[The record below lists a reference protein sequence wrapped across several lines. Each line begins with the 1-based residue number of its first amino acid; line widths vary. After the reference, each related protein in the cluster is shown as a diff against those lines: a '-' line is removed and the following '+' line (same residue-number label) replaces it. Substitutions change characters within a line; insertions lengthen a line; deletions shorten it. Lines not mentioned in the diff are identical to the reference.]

1 MSALLFLLIVLIA
14 NACLAFNRVGL
25 KPFAITNVVLLL
37 VYLVFVEQAFLLGV
51 LLVLLAGIGVFL
63 NFAPLRQKLLSGP
76 SFGIFKK
83 VLPTMSTTEAEA
95 LEAGTTWWE
104 GELFTGKPE
113 WGKLQQ
119 HPKPALSEREQAF
132 IDGPVEEL
140 CGMLDDW
147 TFCEEY
153 ADLPDE
159 VLDFI
164 HKHKFL
170 GMIIPEEHGGLH
182 FSAYAQTRV
191 LTKISAVNG
200 IAAFYIAVPNSL
212 GPGELL
218 MKYGTDEQRQHYL
231 PRLAD
236 GLDLPCFGLTSPRA
250 GSDAGAIPDTGV
262 ICESEFEGE
271 KVLGIKLNFDKRY
284 ITLAPVATVIG
295 LAFKMYDPDNLIG
308 DEEELGIT
316 CALIPSHLDGIE
328 IGRRHAP
335 VGTPFHNGPIK
346 GKDVFIP
353 MSYVIGGQEMIGQGW
368 RMLVECLS
376 VGRCITLP
384 SVSNSVGKNVIA
396 TTGAY
401 TAIRRQFNSA
411 IANFEGIQEAL
422 ARIAGFSYIIES
434 AVSVTATAIDSG
446 EKPSVPSAILKYHC
460 TEMART
466 ILNDGMDINA
476 GKAVIQGPK
485 NYIANLYSSFPV
497 AITVEGANI
506 LTRSLI
512 IFGQGAIRCHPYVL
526 QEMEAAAGDD
536 LEQFDHALFGHIGF
550 AISNVVRSPV
560 LAVFGRLLPCHGDQF
575 SKPYY
580 AALNRYSASFAVA
593 TDIAMLTMGGS
604 LKFRE
609 MTSARLGDLLST
621 LYLASMVLKHY
632 ENEGSPECEQP
643 FVKYALDHL
652 LHTFEQQYKRF
663 ANNMGVPGVGPML
676 KLIAFPVGSHR
687 KPPADTTIKTVANS
701 VSRPTEARERIMA
714 GIYATKDTPA
724 GKMGEV
730 MAMVYEYNELGR
742 KIRAAVKDGKIT
754 DVVGYRQINEAEEV
768 GVLSKEE
775 ADKVRKLDDARMEFI
790 HVDDF
795 AYDEIGRNPLR
806 ESSWTRSGK

>member
-1 MSALLFLLIVLIA
+1 MSSLFFLFVGLTINAYLSFNRMSLTSFAISNSVIFLAFVLLGNGSLIVGFIFFV
-14 NACLAFNRVGL
+14 LA
-25 KPFAITNVVLLL
+25 A
-37 VYLVFVEQAFLLGV
+37 LGV
-51 LLVLLAGIGVFL
+51 LLNIV
-63 NFAPLRQKLLSGP
+63 PLRQSLMSKPAFSV
-76 SFGIFKK
+76 FKK
-83 VLPTMSTTEAEA
+83 VLPSMSTTEKEA

-104 GELFTGKPE
+104 GELFSGKPD
-113 WGKLQQ
+113 WSKLVNYPE
-119 HPKPALSEREQAF
+119 PKLSDQEQAF

-147 TFCEEY
+147 KFCREY
-153 ADLPDE
+153 GDLPQE

-170 GMIIPEEHGGLH
+170 GLIIPEEYGGLH
-182 FSAYAQTRV
+182 FSAYAQTRI
-191 LTKISAVNG
+191 LTKLSAVNG
-200 IAAFYIAVPNSL
+200 MAAFYIAVPNSL

-218 MKYGTDEQRQHYL
+218 MKYGTEEQRQHYL

-236 GLDLPCFGLTSPRA
+236 GRDLPCFGLTSPRA
-250 GSDAGAIPDTGV
+250 GSDAGAIPDKGV
-262 ICESEFEGE
+262 VCEGEFNGE
-271 KVLGIKLNFDKRY
+271 KVIGIKLNFDKRY

-295 LAFKMYDPDNLIG
+295 LAFRLFDPDNLIG
-308 DEEELGIT
+308 DEEDRGIT
-316 CALIPSHLDGIE
+316 CALIPRHLDGID
-328 IGRRHAP
+328 IGRRHFP
-335 VGTPFHNGPIK
+335 VGTPFHNGPIQ

-353 MSYVIGGQEMIGQGW
+353 LSYIIGGKEMVGQGW

-384 SVSNSVGKNVIA
+384 SISNSIGKNVMA

-434 AVSVTATAIDSG
+434 AVSVTATSIDAG

-485 NYIANLYSSFPV
+485 NYIANLYLSFPV

-512 IFGQGAIRCHPYVL
+512 IFGQGAVRCHPYVL
-526 QEMEAAAGDD
+526 EEMEAANTDD
-536 LEQFDHALFGHIGF
+536 LNRFDAALFGHVGF
-550 AISNVVRSPV
+550 AVSNIVRAKV
-560 LAVFGRLLPCHGDQF
+560 LAVFGKFLPSEGDNF
-575 SKPYY
+575 TKPYY
-580 AALNRYSASFAVA
+580 RALDRYSACFGIAA
-593 TDIAMLTMGGS
+593 DMAMLTMGGS

-609 MTSARLGDLLST
+609 MTSARLGDLLSS

-632 ENEGSPECEQP
+632 ENQGSQEGDQS
-643 FVKYALDHL
+643 FVTYAMDHL
-652 LHTFEQQYKRF
+652 LFEFEQQYKRF
-663 ANNMGVPGVGPML
+663 ANNLGIPVVGPLL
-676 KLIAFPVGSHR
+676 KLVAFPLGSNKR
-687 KPPADTTIKTVANS
+687 PPSDKTIKSVARL
-701 VSRPTEARERIMA
+701 VTRPNETRERMIS
-714 GIYATKDTPA
+714 GIYASEDNPA
-724 GKMGEV
+724 GKMSEV
-730 MAMVYEYNELGR
+730 MQMVFDYNDIGK
-742 KIRAAVKDGKIT
+742 KIRAAVKEGQIT
-754 DVVGYRQINEAEEV
+754 DIIGFDQINEAEEA
-768 GVLSKEE
+768 GVLTKEE
-775 ADKVRKLDDARMEFI
+775 ADNIRKLDAARMEFI

-795 AYDEIGRNPLR
+795 AYNEIGRNPLR
-806 ESSWTRSGK
+806 EKSWN

>member
-1 MSALLFLLIVLIA
+1 MSTLLFLLALLIG
-14 NACLAFNRVGL
+14 NAYLSYNRRTL
-25 KPFAITNVVLLL
+25 RDFAITNVIIFLAYLIFAGDSFFLGLIMFIMSATAVLLNT
-37 VYLVFVEQAFLLGV
+37 VS
-51 LLVLLAGIGVFL
+51 
-63 NFAPLRQKLLSGP
+63 LRQQLLSGP
-76 SFGIFKK
+76 AFDVFKK
-83 VLPTMSTTEAEA
+83 VLPSMSSTEKEA

-104 GELFTGKPE
+104 GELFSGKPD
-113 WGKLQQ
+113 WNKLASYDR
-119 HPKPALSEREQAF
+119 PALSEREQAF

-140 CGMLDDW
+140 CGMLNDW
-147 TFCEEY
+147 QFCREFG
-153 ADLPDE
+153 DLPQE
-159 VLDFI
+159 VIEFI

-170 GMIIPEEHGGLH
+170 GLIIPEEYGGLH
-182 FSAYAQTRV
+182 FSAYAQTRI

-236 GLDLPCFGLTSPRA
+236 GRDLPCFGLTSPRA

-262 ICESEFEGE
+262 VCKGKFEGKE
-271 KVLGIKLNFDKRY
+271 VLGIKLNFDKRY

-295 LAFKMYDPDNLIG
+295 LAFRLFDPDQLIG
-308 DEEELGIT
+308 EQEDYGIT
-316 CALIPSHLDGIE
+316 CALIPRHLDGIE
-328 IGRRHAP
+328 IGRRHFP
-335 VGTPFHNGPIK
+335 VGTPFHNGPIR
-346 GKDVFIP
+346 GENVFIP
-353 MSYVIGGQEMIGQGW
+353 MSYIIGGEEMVGQGW

-384 SVSNSVGKNVIA
+384 SVSNSIGKNVMA

-422 ARIAGFSYIIES
+422 ARIAGFSYIIDA
-434 AVSVTATAIDSG
+434 AVSVTATSIDAG

-485 NYIANLYSSFPV
+485 NYIANLYLSFPV

-526 QEMEAAAGDD
+526 NEMEAAAEDD
-536 LEQFDHALFGHIGF
+536 LQKFDNALFGHVGF
-550 AISNVVRSPV
+550 AISNIVRAKT
-560 LAVFGRLLPCHGDQF
+560 LAVFGRFLSDKGDHF
-575 SKPYY
+575 TKPYY
-580 AALNRYSASFAVA
+580 AAVERYSACFAVA
-593 TDIAMLTMGGS
+593 ADVAMLTLGGS
-604 LKFRE
+604 LKFKE
-609 MTSARLGDLLST
+609 MTSARLGDLLSS

-632 ENEGSPECEQP
+632 ENQGAQSEDQP
-643 FVKYALDHL
+643 FVEYALDHL
-652 LHTFEQQYKRF
+652 LYEFEQQYKRF
-663 ANNMGVPGVGPML
+663 ANNLGVPVVGTLL
-676 KLIAFPVGSHR
+676 KLAAFPVGSHR
-687 KPPADTTIKTVANS
+687 KPPSDKTIKAAARLISKPNS
-701 VSRPTEARERIMA
+701 ARERAIS
-714 GIYATKDTPA
+714 GIYQTEDNPA

-730 MAMVYEYNELGR
+730 MQMVFDYNDLGK
-742 KIRAAVKDGKIT
+742 KIREAVKEGKIS
-754 DVVGYRQINEAEEV
+754 DIVGFDQINQAEAA

-775 ADKVRKLDDARMEFI
+775 ADNVRELDAARMEFI

-795 AYDEIGRNPLR
+795 AYDEIGRKPLR
-806 ESSWTRSGK
+806 KESWN

>member
-1 MSALLFLLIVLIA
+1 MSTLLYLLVVLIS
-14 NACLAFNRVGL
+14 NAYLSFNRLSL
-25 KPFAITNVVLLL
+25 KSFAITNVALFIVYLLLGSGSVLLS
-37 VYLVFVEQAFLLGV
+37 VFLFFLSAIAV
-51 LLVLLAGIGVFL
+51 LLNLV
-63 NFAPLRQKLLSGP
+63 PLRQNFMSKP
-76 SFGIFKK
+76 AFGVFKT
-83 VLPTMSTTEAEA
+83 VLPSMSSTEKEA

-104 GELFTGKPE
+104 GELFSGKPD
-113 WGKLQQ
+113 WSKLSNY
-119 HPKPALSEREQAF
+119 PKPTLSKEEQAF

-147 TFCEEY
+147 KFCREY
-153 ADLPDE
+153 GDLPEE

-170 GMIIPEEHGGLH
+170 GLIIPEEYGGLH
-182 FSAYAQTRV
+182 FSAYAQTRI
-191 LTKISAVNG
+191 LTKLSAVNG
-200 IAAFYIAVPNSL
+200 MAAFYVAVPNSL

-218 MKYGTDEQRQHYL
+218 MKYGTDDQRQHYL

-236 GLDLPCFGLTSPRA
+236 GRDLPCFGLTSPRA

-262 ICESEFEGE
+262 ICEGEFEGE

-295 LAFKMYDPDNLIG
+295 LAFRLFDPDNLIG
-308 DEEELGIT
+308 DEEDRGIT
-316 CALIPSHLDGIE
+316 CALIPRHLEGIE
-328 IGRRHAP
+328 IGRRHFP
-335 VGTPFHNGPIK
+335 VGTPFHNGPIQ

-353 MSYVIGGQEMIGQGW
+353 LSYIIGGQEMVGQGW

-384 SVSNSVGKNVIA
+384 SISNSIGKNVMA

-422 ARIAGFSYIIES
+422 GRIAGFSYIIES
-434 AVSVTATAIDSG
+434 AVSVTATSIDAG

-485 NYIANLYSSFPV
+485 NYIANLYLSFPV

-512 IFGQGAIRCHPYVL
+512 IFGQGAVRCHPYVL
-526 QEMEAAAGDD
+526 EEMEAANTDD
-536 LEQFDHALFGHIGF
+536 LNRFDSALFGHVGF
-550 AISNVVRSPV
+550 ALSNIVRAKT
-560 LAVFGRLLPCHGDQF
+560 LAIFGKLLSNKGDGF
-575 SKPYY
+575 TKKYY
-580 AALNRYSASFAVA
+580 ASLDRYSACFGVA
-593 TDIAMLTMGGS
+593 ADIAMLTMGGS

-609 MTSARLGDLLST
+609 MTSARLGDLLSS

-632 ENEGSPECEQP
+632 ENQGSPEADQP
-643 FVKYALDHL
+643 FVEYAMDHL
-652 LHTFEQQYKRF
+652 LFEFEKQYKRF
-663 ANNMGVPGVGPML
+663 ANNVGIPLVGPLL
-676 KLIAFPVGSHR
+676 KMVAFPLGAHR
-687 KPPADTTIKTVANS
+687 RPPSDKTIKAAARS
-701 VSRPTEARERIMA
+701 ISQPCEARERA
-714 GIYATKDTPA
+714 LSGIYATENNPA
-724 GKMGEV
+724 GKMEHV
-730 MAMVYEYNELGR
+730 MQMVIDYNDIGK
-742 KIRAAVKDGKIT
+742 KIRAAVKDGKIS
-754 DVVGYRQINEAEEV
+754 DIIGFEQINEAQET
-768 GVLSKEE
+768 GVLTKEE
-775 ADKVRKLDDARMEFI
+775 ADNIRELDAARMEFV

-795 AYDEIGRNPLR
+795 AYNEIGRNPLR
-806 ESSWTRSGK
+806 DESWN

>member
-1 MSALLFLLIVLIA
+1 MLTLFFLLVVVIS
-14 NACLAFNRVGL
+14 NAYLSFNRCDL
-25 KPFAITNVVLLL
+25 KSFAITNIVILVAYLL
-37 VYLVFVEQAFLLGV
+37 FGS
-51 LLVLLAGIGVFL
+51 GVFL
-63 NFAPLRQKLLSGP
+63 LSLLMFMLVGIAIVLNLTHLRKQLLSGP
-76 SFGIFKK
+76 AFKVFK
-83 VLPTMSTTEAEA
+83 QVLPSMSTTEKEA

-104 GELFTGKPE
+104 GDLFSGKPD
-113 WGKLQQ
+113 WNKLANY
-119 HPKPALSEREQAF
+119 PAPALSEREQAF

-147 TFCEEY
+147 QFCQEY
-153 ADLPDE
+153 GDLPQD

-170 GMIIPEEHGGLH
+170 GLIIPEEYGGLH
-182 FSAYAQTRV
+182 FSAYAQTRI

-200 IAAFYIAVPNSL
+200 MAAFYIAVPNSL

-236 GLDLPCFGLTSPRA
+236 GRDLPCFGLTSPRA

-262 ICESEFEGE
+262 VCEGTFEGK

-295 LAFKMYDPDNLIG
+295 LAFRLFDPDKLIG
-308 DEEELGIT
+308 DTEDYGIT
-316 CALIPSHLDGIE
+316 CALIPRHLDGIT
-328 IGRRHAP
+328 IGRRHFP
-335 VGTPFHNGPIK
+335 VGTPFHNGPIQ
-346 GKDVFIP
+346 GEDVFIP
-353 MSYVIGGQEMIGQGW
+353 LDYIIGGQEMVGQGW

-384 SVSNSVGKNVIA
+384 SISNSIGKHVMA

-422 ARIAGFSYIIES
+422 ARIAGFSYIIDS
-434 AVSVTATAIDSG
+434 AVSVTATSIDAG

-485 NYIANLYSSFPV
+485 NYIANLYLSFPV

-512 IFGQGAIRCHPYVL
+512 IFGQGAVRCHPYVL
-526 QEMEAAAGDD
+526 QEMEAANGDD
-536 LEQFDHALFGHIGF
+536 ADKFDSALFGHIGF
-550 AISNVVRSPV
+550 AISNIVRAKT
-560 LAVFGRLLPCHGDQF
+560 LAIVGRFLFSNGDKFTQ
-575 SKPYY
+575 PYY
-580 AALNRYSASFAVA
+580 AALERYSACFAVA
-593 TDIAMLTMGGS
+593 ADVAMLTMGGS

-609 MTSARLGDLLST
+609 MTSARLGDLLSS

-632 ENEGSPECEQP
+632 ENQGSQQADQP
-643 FVKYALDHL
+643 MVEYALDHL
-652 LHTFEQQYKRF
+652 LHEFETQYKRF
-663 ANNMGVPGVGPML
+663 ASNLSVPIVGPLIKFVAFPLGSRRRPPNDKTIKAVAKIISRPGV
-676 KLIAFPVGSHR
+676 
-687 KPPADTTIKTVANS
+687 
-701 VSRPTEARERIMA
+701 ARERAIK
-714 GIYATKDTPA
+714 GVYAAADKPA
-724 GKMGEV
+724 GKMGDV
-730 MAMVYEYNELGR
+730 MQMVFDCNDLGK
-742 KIRAAVKDGKIT
+742 KIREAVKEGKIS
-754 DVVGYRQINEAEEV
+754 DIVGFEQINEAEAA
-768 GVLSKEE
+768 GVLTKEE
-775 ADKVRKLDDARMEFI
+775 ADKVRNLDAARMEFV

-795 AYDEIGRNPLR
+795 AYNDIGRKPLR
-806 ESSWTRSGK
+806 KKSWN

>member
-1 MSALLFLLIVLIA
+1 MSTLLFLLVGLTINAYLSFNRLSLKGFAIA
-14 NACLAFNRVGL
+14 NAAIFLA
-25 KPFAITNVVLLL
+25 
-37 VYLVFVEQAFLLGV
+37 YLVMGNGSLIVGCLFFVLAALGGV
-51 LLVLLAGIGVFL
+51 LSVV
-63 NFAPLRQKLLSGP
+63 PLRQSLMSKP
-76 SFGIFKK
+76 AFGVFKK
-83 VLPTMSTTEAEA
+83 VLPSMSTTEKEA

-104 GELFTGKPE
+104 GELFSGKPDWNTLANYPE
-113 WGKLQQ
+113 
-119 HPKPALSEREQAF
+119 PKLSEREQAF

-147 TFCEEY
+147 TFCREY
-153 ADLPDE
+153 GDLPEE

-164 HKHKFL
+164 HEHKFL
-170 GMIIPEEHGGLH
+170 GLIIPEEYGGLH
-182 FSAYAQTRV
+182 FSAYAQTRI
-191 LTKISAVNG
+191 LTKLSAVNG
-200 IAAFYIAVPNSL
+200 MAAFYIAVPNSL

-218 MKYGTDEQRQHYL
+218 MKYGTEDQRKHYL

-236 GLDLPCFGLTSPRA
+236 GRDLPCFGLTSPRA

-262 ICESEFEGE
+262 VCEGEFEGE
-271 KVLGIKLNFDKRY
+271 TVLGIKLNFDKRY

-295 LAFKMYDPDNLIG
+295 LAFRLFDPDNLIG
-308 DEEELGIT
+308 EEEDRGIT
-316 CALIPSHLDGIE
+316 CALIPRHLKGIN
-328 IGRRHAP
+328 IGRRHFP
-335 VGTPFHNGPIK
+335 VGTPFHNGPIQ

-353 MSYVIGGQEMIGQGW
+353 LSYIIGGQDMVGQGW

-384 SVSNSVGKNVIA
+384 SISNSIGKNVMA

-422 ARIAGFSYIIES
+422 ARIAGFSYIIDS
-434 AVSVTATAIDSG
+434 AVSVTATSIDAG

-485 NYIANLYSSFPV
+485 NYIANLYLSFPV

-512 IFGQGAIRCHPYVL
+512 IFGQGAVRCHPYVL
-526 QEMEAAAGDD
+526 EEMEAANADD
-536 LEQFDHALFGHIGF
+536 LDRFDAALFGHIGF
-550 AISNVVRSPV
+550 AISNIVRSKT
-560 LAVFGRLLPCHGDQF
+560 LAVFGRFLPSKGDAFTQN
-575 SKPYY
+575 YY
-580 AALNRYSASFAVA
+580 RALDRYSACFGVA
-593 TDIAMLTMGGS
+593 ADIAMLAMGGS

-609 MTSARLGDLLST
+609 MTSARLGDLLSS

-632 ENEGSPECEQP
+632 ENQGSQEADQP
-643 FVKYALDHL
+643 FVTYAMDHL
-652 LHTFEQQYKRF
+652 LFEFEKQYKRF
-663 ANNMGVPGVGPML
+663 ANNLGLPVVGPLL
-676 KLIAFPVGSHR
+676 KLVAFPLGSHR
-687 KPPADTTIKTVANS
+687 RPPSDNTIKSVAKLI
-701 VSRPTEARERIMA
+701 SRPSEARERAIS
-714 GIYATKDTPA
+714 GIYASAENPA
-724 GKMGEV
+724 GKMGDV
-730 MAMVYEYNELGR
+730 MQMVFDYNDIGK
-742 KIRAAVKDGKIT
+742 KIRTAVKEGKIT
-754 DVVGYRQINEAEEV
+754 DIIGFDQINEAEKE

-775 ADKVRKLDDARMEFI
+775 ADNIRKLDAARMEFV

-795 AYDEIGRNPLR
+795 AYNEIGRNPLR
-806 ESSWTRSGK
+806 ETSWN